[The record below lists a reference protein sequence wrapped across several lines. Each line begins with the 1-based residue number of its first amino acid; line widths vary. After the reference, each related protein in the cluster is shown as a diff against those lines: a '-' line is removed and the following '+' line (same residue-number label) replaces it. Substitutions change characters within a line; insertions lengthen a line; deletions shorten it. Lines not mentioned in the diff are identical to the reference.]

1 MLFTTCTSI
10 FPIYILFVPTYK
22 RCVFLSV
29 YVHPPPPR
37 FFIKKHTTKRH
48 DSHRWPVVHR
58 WYRSVHATWRFR
70 SRRGKLPTWRY
81 SDLPGET
88 RFREAQTLQ
97 HQPPTWS
104 LNNKRYTVIISVM
117 KVTFFVLLR
126 WTMVIQKPWLL
137 WWSKIFI
144 VFFWFIL
151 NFISS
156 IQIIST
162 KDHLAKGFSFSLVP
176 FYGPKLSNIL
186 YHKQASK

>member
-1 MLFTTCTSI
+1 MNFHLLQYWSVV
-10 FPIYILFVPTYK
+10 YHMYK
-22 RCVFLSV
+22 HLSHLYTFRPHLQTLCVFECVCPS
-29 YVHPPPPR
+29 PPR

-144 VFFWFIL
+144 VIFLIH
-151 NFISS
+151 S
-156 IQIIST
+156 
-162 KDHLAKGFSFSLVP
+162 
-176 FYGPKLSNIL
+176 
-186 YHKQASK
+186 